1 MKAVR
6 IHGYGGPEVIRYED
20 APPPTIAADEV
31 LVAVHATSINP
42 VDLATRAGHF
52 QNKIPVMFPWTL
64 GLDLSGVVAKVGPN
78 VTGFAIGDAVFGYS
92 NMMRQGADAEYAV
105 ISASEIA
112 HKPQSLDFV
121 EAAAVPVTGLTAWQA
136 LSIGGLQAGQT
147 VLIHGAGGG
156 VGSLAV
162 QFATAAGDKLDL
174 VRSLGAESVI
184 DYTTTRFE

>member
-20 APPPTIAADEV
+20 ASPPTIAADEV

-92 NMMRQGADAEYAV
+92 NMMRQGPMRSMPSSV
-105 ISASEIA
+105 PPRSHTSRSRWTLLR
-112 HKPQSLDFV
+112 PQPS
-121 EAAAVPVTGLTAWQA
+121 P
-136 LSIGGLQAGQT
+136 
-147 VLIHGAGGG
+147 
-156 VGSLAV
+156 
-162 QFATAAGDKLDL
+162 
-174 VRSLGAESVI
+174 
-184 DYTTTRFE
+184 

>member
-20 APPPTIAADEV
+20 ASPPTIAADEV

-52 QNKIPVMFPWTL
+52 QNKIPVTFPWTL
-64 GLDLSGVVAKVGPN
+64 GLDLSGVVTEVGPN

-121 EAAAVPVTGLTAWQA
+121 AAAAIPVTGLTAWQA
-136 LSIGGLQAGQT
+136 LAIGGLQAGQT
-147 VLIHGAGGG
+147 VLIHGAGGVSG
-156 VGSLAV
+156 PWQCSSRRLRARG
-162 QFATAAGDKLDL
+162 
-174 VRSLGAESVI
+174 
-184 DYTTTRFE
+184 

>member
-20 APPPTIAADEV
+20 ASPPTIAADEV

-136 LSIGGLQAGQT
+136 LAMSGLQAGQT
-147 VLIHGAGGG
+147 VLIHGAGGVSG
-156 VGSLAV
+156 LWQCSSQRL
-162 QFATAAGDKLDL
+162 
-174 VRSLGAESVI
+174 RE
-184 DYTTTRFE
+184 RE